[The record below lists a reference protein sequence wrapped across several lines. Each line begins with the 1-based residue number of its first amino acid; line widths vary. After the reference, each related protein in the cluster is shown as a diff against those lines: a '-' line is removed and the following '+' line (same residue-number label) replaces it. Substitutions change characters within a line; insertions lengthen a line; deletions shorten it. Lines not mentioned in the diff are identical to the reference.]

1 MNFRFCAVTV
11 NKWFMYFKEI
21 SSNYFKENLKELGG
35 LDENKEPSVV
45 EIDESYFFHRKY
57 HRVVYYRN

>member
-1 MNFRFCAVTV
+1 
-11 NKWFMYFKEI
+11 MYFKEI

>member
-35 LDENKEPSVV
+35 LDENVILASLFNFSCTKHYIV
-45 EIDESYFFHRKY
+45 